1 MPSSYSASFLF
12 IFFFSFFFFG
22 ILQKLY
28 FPLFKHCTVL
38 ELDSLQLLTQCCYRT
53 HFIPASLFHL
63 KFTKS
68 SQSPFSS
75 FHFSFC
81 YSYAITNTSFS
92 YASSIL
98 IYFSIF
104 FCLIFHSELFL
115 GISWNKAQEK
125 FVKWQQNWEMSS
137 RHLTSSANA
146 KIPSLVNS
154 N

>member
-12 IFFFSFFFFG
+12 FFLFFFLLWHSPETLFPTFQTLHCLRVRFTTTSHIVLLPDSFHPCFTFSLEVHQIFLVPFFF
-22 ILQKLY
+22 I
-28 FPLFKHCTVL
+28 P
-38 ELDSLQLLTQCCYRT
+38 LQLLLLVCNHKHIILLCFQ
-53 HFIPASLFHL
+53 HPNLFLH
-63 KFTKS
+63 
-68 SQSPFSS
+68 
-75 FHFSFC
+75 
-81 YSYAITNTSFS
+81 
-92 YASSIL
+92 
-98 IYFSIF
+98 F